1 MPEIPFLGPTYNS
14 RSLNIAAD
22 RSINFFPELNPA
34 DAKSVIALIG
44 TPGTAY
50 FTAVP
55 DVPVRGMHACNNML
69 YVVAGANLY
78 SVNAAGVVSASLGLL
93 ATNIGRVGMA
103 DNGML
108 SAGIGGNQLMITDGL
123 NGYILN
129 VATFAWTTLA
139 GGGWPGTPITVTYL
153 DGYFII
159 NHAGGMSIHVSN
171 LFNGLTWNAL
181 ATAPVQASPDLLQ
194 CVINLHQQLWC
205 IKEYTTEIWYD
216 TGTPVTTGSPF
227 LRTPGAVLDVGTPAP
242 WTVARGDNSI
252 FFLACAR
259 GDGPGALIGV
269 VEMSGYNHVVI
280 SPPAI
285 NYRITHMA
293 TVADAFAYFY
303 SMEGHSFYV
312 ITFPTGQATFVYDA
326 TTTMWHE
333 WSTYTGA
340 PYVYGR
346 HYSNCYAFFNGKH
359 YVGDFHNNGN
369 IYELRSD
376 VYMDHNDP
384 IVSVRISQHQSDK
397 RDLGNVFFHKLVV
410 DAETGVGNA
419 LSPNPLISLAWSDD
433 GGHMYSSEHLAI
445 LGAVGTYN
453 TRLIWRKLGCSRD
466 RIFRITNS
474 EPVKKVLIGG
484 YVEATA

>member
-1 MPEIPFLGPTYNS
+1 VTCL
-14 RSLNIAAD
+14 D
-22 RSINFFPELNPA
+22 
-34 DAKSVIALIG
+34 
-44 TPGTAY
+44 AY
-50 FTAVP
+50 FI
-55 DVPVRGMHACNNML
+55 
-69 YVVAGANLY
+69 
-78 SVNAAGVVSASLGLL
+78 VNCIGSMVLHVS
-93 ATNIGRVGMA
+93 
-103 DNGML
+103 
-108 SAGIGGNQLMITDGL
+108 
-123 NGYILN
+123 N
-129 VATFAWTTLA
+129 VATIA
-139 GGGWPGTPITVTYL
+139 GTGG
-153 DGYFII
+153 
-159 NHAGGMSIHVSN
+159 
-171 LFNGLTWNAL
+171 LFWNP
-181 ATAPVQASPDLLQ
+181 TAQIPVEAAPDILQ

-216 TGTPVTTGSPF
+216 RQIPTTVGSPF
-227 LRTPGAVLDVGTPAP
+227 ARTPGAVLDVGTPAP

-252 FFLACAR
+252 FFLAAAR
-259 GDGPGALIGV
+259 GEGPGALIGV

-285 NYRITHMA
+285 NYQIAQMA

-303 SMEGHSFYV
+303 SMGGHSFYV
-312 ITFPTGQATFVYDA
+312 ITFPTGQATYVYD
-326 TTTMWHE
+326 TTTQMWHE
-333 WSTYTGA
+333 WSTYNGA
-340 PYVYGR
+340 PYTYDR
-346 HYSNCYAFFNGKH
+346 HLSNCYAFFNGKH
-359 YVGDFHNNGN
+359 YVGDWRNGN

-376 VYMDHNDP
+376 VYMDYNDP
-384 IVSVRISQHQSDK
+384 IVSVRIAQHQADK
-397 RDLGNVFFHKLVV
+397 RELGNVFYHKLVV